1 MTTQFQINR
10 WKTLGITFAI
20 IIFAIILAAVS
31 APQNS
36 VEPVYMTGFSHD
48 DLRVAGETNQMAG
61 ARGAASYVLSGY
73 SWTQKTVTYSVD
85 NCPTSLDCTAAQQA
99 VREAAAAWDAA
110 ANITLVEVPSG
121 GDISVT
127 WAVGGYGGRHL
138 FDGKGGKVAQTY
150 YPYTSGQLWYDGD
163 IVLDDAET
171 WVVGNAPAPFPQEVH
186 LTSVVMH
193 EMGHSLGLAHSP
205 NRSALM
211 WAYYGG
217 VQGLTAH
224 DIAGIQALYGAPTVA
239 SLP

>member
-1 MTTQFQINR
+1 MTTQYQINR
-10 WKTLGITFAI
+10 LKTLGITLAI
-20 IIFAIILAAVS
+20 IIIAAVLLALS
-31 APQNS
+31 APQQN
-36 VEPVYMTGFSHD
+36 VEPAYMTGLAHD
-48 DLRVAGETNQMAG
+48 DLHGISDSQLSLRANGYG
-61 ARGAASYVLSGY
+61 SYVLSGY
-73 SWTQKTVTYSVD
+73 RWNKETVTYSVD
-85 NCPTSLDCTAAQQA
+85 NCPTSLDCAAAQQA

-127 WAVGGYGGRHL
+127 WASGGYGGRHL

-171 WVVGNAPAPFPQEVH
+171 WVVSNAPAPFPQQVH

-193 EMGHSLGLAHSP
+193 EMGHALGLAHSP
-205 NRSALM
+205 NRAALM

-224 DIAGIQALYGAPTVA
+224 DIAGIQAIYGAPAVA
-239 SLP
+239 SMP